1 MCSTPRM
8 NNHRIKRLLSV
19 LAVLVASLV
28 FAVGCGD
35 DNNDSGGGGDSGDT
49 PSVGGGTS
57 GGGSTDATPDNKDE
71 AIDRCYE
78 EAKKLEGQA
87 RETAEAGCKAAD
99 TGDTDELKE
108 QAKQQCLDS
117 AKQIPDEAA
126 RKQAE
131 ESCEKFT
138 E

>member
-1 MCSTPRM
+1 M

-19 LAVLVASLV
+19 LAMLAASLV

-35 DNNDSGGGGDSGDT
+35 DDDGGGGGNGGSDT
-49 PSVGGGTS
+49 PGV
-57 GGGSTDATPDNKDE
+57 GGGSTSGGSDQPDNKDE

-78 EAKKLEGQA
+78 EAKKLQGEQ

-99 TGDTDELKE
+99 TGDTDELKD
-108 QAKQQCLDS
+108 QAREQCLDA
-117 AKQIPDEAA
+117 AKQVPDEAA

>member
-1 MCSTPRM
+1 M

-19 LAVLVASLV
+19 LAVLTASLV

-35 DNNDSGGGGDSGDT
+35 DNDGSGGNNSGGDT
-49 PSVGGGTS
+49 PGVGGGTS
-57 GGGSTDATPDNKDE
+57 GGGSSDQPENKDE
-71 AIDRCYE
+71 AVDRCYE

-99 TGDTDELKE
+99 TGDTDELKDE
-108 QAKQQCLDS
+108 ARKQCLDA

-131 ESCEKFT
+131 DSCEQYTK
-138 E
+138 

>member
-1 MCSTPRM
+1 M

-19 LAVLVASLV
+19 LAMLAASLV

-35 DNNDSGGGGDSGDT
+35 DDDGGGGGNGGGDT
-49 PSVGGGTS
+49 PSVGGGSTS
-57 GGGSTDATPDNKDE
+57 GGSDQPDNKDE

-78 EAKKLEGQA
+78 EAKKLQGEA

-99 TGDTDELKE
+99 TGDTDELKD
-108 QAKQQCLDS
+108 QARQQCLDA

-131 ESCEKFT
+131 DSCEQYTK
-138 E
+138 

>member
-1 MCSTPRM
+1 M
-8 NNHRIKRLLSV
+8 KRLLG
-19 LAVLVASLV
+19 LMATLIVAAV
-28 FAVGCGD
+28 FAVGCGGD
-35 DNNDSGGGGDSGDT
+35 DDDGGGSGTDA
-49 PSVGGGTS
+49 PSVGETAPS
-57 GGGSTDATPDNKDE
+57 EGGGSGGTDQPDNKDE

-99 TGDTDELKE
+99 TGDTDQLKDE
-108 QAKQQCLDS
+108 AKQQCLDS

-131 ESCEKFT
+131 QTCDTISK
-138 E
+138 